1 MVFVLTGSDNQFHIF
16 REDVNSHTFQEI
28 VPEEY
33 FPEFYKC
40 ADIVTWIEIYYLN
53 NKQERLTVLGT
64 ETGYVRLC
72 RVCAKTKT
80 ILLNHSTNFI
90 SYVSHIKIYPEN
102 KTVPKPTFVKTLS
115 KFERDQ
121 QNLNETLILNVV
133 LTNTSVPS
141 VLFRDCLNCGMDN
154 YRTLRRCDPVSVTSC
169 VEIADIDFDGYDE
182 IVLGNSRQELLL
194 YKFHKDEDEWR
205 ILETKSLVSPIFRI
219 KYLDITADGVK
230 ELIVFTMKGLYIFQH
245 DADFIQKKLEEKIR
259 KININ
264 CK

>member
-53 NKQERLTVLGT
+53 NKQEYVQLIFKSGDNYFIFGRRLTVLGT

-141 VLFRDCLNCGMDN
+141 VLFR
-154 YRTLRRCDPVSVTSC
+154 
-169 VEIADIDFDGYDE
+169 
-182 IVLGNSRQELLL
+182 
-194 YKFHKDEDEWR
+194 
-205 ILETKSLVSPIFRI
+205 
-219 KYLDITADGVK
+219 
-230 ELIVFTMKGLYIFQH
+230 
-245 DADFIQKKLEEKIR
+245 
-259 KININ
+259 
-264 CK
+264 